1 MTVSYEQVSARLD
14 PDISESVC
22 LHIPEPGGLPVV
34 VDGRDVGRVNV
45 LVGVGALGRRG
56 RRQVLELV
64 WYDHGLVLV
73 DHAELLTARVELV
86 GALVGEL
93 VGLEGSSKLLLS
105 A

>member
-45 LVGVGALGRRG
+45 LVGVGALGRRREG
-56 RRQVLELV
+56 RRRRSPSRCPS
-64 WYDHGLVLV
+64 GLRTS
-73 DHAELLTARVELV
+73 DSINK
-86 GALVGEL
+86 
-93 VGLEGSSKLLLS
+93 GS
-105 A
+105 